1 MSIYALSWCFKQQ
14 IRPSWVKFTLVA
26 LADCADGNDLCWP
39 SIEHI
44 CATTSQDRKTVIKA
58 LNRLVDLGFL
68 KDIGDRKGRTKQI
81 KVYLIKNPADGMVGA
96 TQTVPSTDGNST
108 VCPSEESRPS
118 LERVP
123 SAVHGTIIEP
133 SLNHQGTK
141 NATAVQ
147 KHHQSEP
154 DAEAHVGGNG
164 KDRSS
169 GNRKTQLPRTWQPTA
184 EQLFYAEQQG
194 CPDPKATALEFA
206 EYYWSAGTPWMD
218 WNLVFK
224 RWCRKQKSFG
234 RAPAKEKREV
244 GLMAALGGLW
254 DD

>member
-1 MSIYALSWCFKQQ
+1 MSVGALNWSFNLRLNDMAAKAA
-14 IRPSWVKFTLVA
+14 LHA
-26 LADCADGNDLCWP
+26 LANHADEDGLCWP
-39 SIEHI
+39 SIKRVALFAGCSIPTARRAIHRLEQLGVISVQQRASASSHYRLNYDW
-44 CATTSQDRKTVIKA
+44 TPSQIESPPPYQDDSPPLSECEAPPIK
-58 LNRLVDLGFL
+58 L
-68 KDIGDRKGRTKQI
+68 IGPPCQPD
-81 KVYLIKNPADGMVGA
+81 
-96 TQTVPSTDGNST
+96 
-108 VCPSEESRPS
+108 SR
-118 LERVP
+118 
-123 SAVHGTIIEP
+123 IINEP

-154 DAEAHVGGNG
+154 DAEAHVSGNG
-164 KDRSS
+164 KDRGS

-224 RWCRKQKSFG
+224 RWCRNQNKFSRRGERDSKS
-234 RAPAKEKREV
+234 
-244 GLMAALGGLW
+244 GLMAVLGALGEE
-254 DD
+254 